1 MWLDKIKKKLNKQ
14 GYPRVEEFVQDMRL
28 IFRNHRAS
36 YKVRGALSASIS
48 FSFHWLTLPSFSGAW
63 KILHFPAQERA
74 LDMSDFSISGLKLTT
89 AE

>member
-1 MWLDKIKKKLNKQ
+1 MPITLPLIFFPHQIKEVSQNLKEPMWLDKIKKKLNKQ

-48 FSFHWLTLPSFSGAW
+48 FSFH
-63 KILHFPAQERA
+63 
-74 LDMSDFSISGLKLTT
+74 
-89 AE
+89 